1 MLPWKRIRN
10 SKKTYPSP
18 LKRLAQCNFDPATEI
33 APKSPF
39 LWVNRS
45 PIRYDFRAG
54 AKAIRYFV
62 NMALKTR
69 RKEGRRRT
77 EWLENASRI
86 TRTGNLLLFLT
97 LAVLG
102 KFLLGGVKPLAI
114 FCLVRG
120 LLFVISLWLF
130 CEHSKLVQQEARFS
144 LYSLHKVMLDTFNF
158 VPYIFF
164 SFFEY
169 LVLPKSAQNEHE
181 L

>member
-1 MLPWKRIRN
+1 MQLRSRHRN
-10 SKKTYPSP
+10 RAEITVLMSEQKPYPVWFP
-18 LKRLAQCNFDPATEI
+18 R
-33 APKSPF
+33 
-39 LWVNRS
+39 
-45 PIRYDFRAG
+45 
-54 AKAIRYFV
+54 
-62 NMALKTR
+62 R
-69 RKEGRRRT
+69 RKSYPLFCEHGLKDKKKRRRAKDWVIRKCQPHNKNWQFT
-77 EWLENASRI
+77 FIW
-86 TRTGNLLLFLT
+86 T

-164 SFFEY
+164 LSLSTWFFRS
-169 LVLPKSAQNEHE
+169 LLKMSTSCNLGAKFFLQNLPKSDTRG